1 MKSFAEMEGEPL
13 TWTQLR
19 AGRYALRG
27 GEDVFA
33 QFRYQTAL
41 GSLAT
46 GEASHA
52 RWTFKR
58 IGLQRPRITARKAGQ
73 EKDVAV
79 LKHSGRGEAVLEL
92 ADGRRFRWKA
102 TRARR
107 REKGFY
113 DPTGELVLRFYPQPV
128 PAKVQARVEVGQGWA
143 GLAELPLL
151 VLIGWYRWL
160 IEVDE
165 QMAMTPSVTAGRTI
179 PSRKGTRRLP
189 PIR

>member
-1 MKSFAEMEGEPL
+1 MKPLAEMEGETL

-19 AGRYALRG
+19 AGYYSLRG

-33 QFRYQTAL
+33 QFRCQTAS

-46 GEASHA
+46 GEVGGA

-58 IGLQRPRITARKAGQ
+58 IGLQRPRITARCAGQ

-102 TRARR
+102 TRVRR

-113 DPTGELVLRFYPQPV
+113 DPTGELVLRFSPQFV
-128 PAKVQARVEVGQGWA
+128 PGKVQTRVEVA
-143 GLAELPLL
+143 GF
-151 VLIGWYRWL
+151 
-160 IEVDE
+160 
-165 QMAMTPSVTAGRTI
+165 
-179 PSRKGTRRLP
+179 
-189 PIR
+189 